1 MDNQVKIFHPSGI
14 LDIDKGN
21 SLRQEVVSA
30 ITTEDTDLFLIDLS
44 NVSFM
49 NSSGLGALVATYK
62 SVKTAN
68 KNLFLCGLNDQVRM
82 IFELT
87 KMDLIFKIFKD
98 VEDFKAQNFK

>member
-1 MDNQVKIFHPSGI
+1 MNNKVKIFKPSGV

-21 SLRQEVVSA
+21 NLRQEVVSA
-30 ITTEDTDLFLIDLS
+30 ISEDADSFLIDLS
-44 NVSFM
+44 EVSFM

-68 KNLFLCGLNDQVRM
+68 KNLFLCGLNEQVRM

-98 VEDFKAQNFK
+98 VQDFETHTLA

>member
-1 MDNQVKIFHPSGI
+1 MDNQVKIFQPSGI

-30 ITTEDTDLFLIDLS
+30 LTTENTDLFLIDLS